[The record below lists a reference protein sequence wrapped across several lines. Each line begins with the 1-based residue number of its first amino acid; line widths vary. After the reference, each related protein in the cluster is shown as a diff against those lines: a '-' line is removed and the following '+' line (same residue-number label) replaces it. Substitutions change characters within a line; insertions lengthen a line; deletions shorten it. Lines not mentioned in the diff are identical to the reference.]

1 MLYHIKMMLYDI
13 KIKFYQ
19 WTITNKKPKNLAQ
32 VYIQL
37 KGANAV
43 HEIKNAEEYSTSQYE
58 SISKSLD
65 EFVTRVVDQA

>member
-1 MLYHIKMMLYDI
+1 MLYDIKMMLYDI
-13 KIKFYQ
+13 KIRFYQ
-19 WTITNKKPKNLAQ
+19 WTITSKKPKNLAQ

-37 KGANAV
+37 KGANTA

-65 EFVTRVVDQA
+65 EFATRVVDQA

>member
-1 MLYHIKMMLYDI
+1 MMLYDL
-13 KIKFYQ
+13 KIRFYQ
-19 WTITNKKPKNLAQ
+19 WTITNKKPKNLIQ

-43 HEIKNAEEYSTSQYE
+43 HEIKNAEEYWTSQYE